1 MACGGLLCHVHTSA
15 RRRGVDPAFQ
25 GLGLGSSVLTASCLP
40 STGPTSWSWRY
51 TEESAGG

>member
-1 MACGGLLCHVHTSA
+1 MVCGGLLCHVHTSA
-15 RRRGVDPAFQ
+15 QRRGVDPAFQ
-25 GLGLGSSVLTASCLP
+25 GLGLGSSVLAASCLP